1 MDVNVVGSIF
11 VDGGVAGK
19 TIVKTVTSKGVTKT
33 LFELP
38 AKYEGTLIR
47 MGQLNY
53 VNKGSSELGILATSQ
68 YIKKGSP
75 EGVLRVGFGWTKK
88 DAVKNVVQDEAIE
101 HGVGGIIIDPYRED
115 IDYVGHRA
123 YGDIRD
129 YLIGV

>member
-33 LFELP
+33 LFEIP

-75 EGVLRVGFGWTKK
+75 EGVLRVAMGWTKE
-88 DAVKNVVQDEAIE
+88 DAVKNVIKDETIE
-101 HGVGGIIIDPYRED
+101 HGPDWIIIDPHRED
-115 IDYVGHRA
+115 IDNWGHKQ
-123 YGDIRD
+123 YNNLQD
-129 YLIGV
+129 YLGV